1 MDTPALTAGTQAQ
14 QSQGQAAGLNG
25 GGKLAEDFDTF
36 LGILVTQLNNQDPL
50 EPMKSQEFTNQLVQF
65 STVEQAI
72 ATNEKLDQMLQAQ
85 AGNRATQAVN
95 FIGKDIAVD
104 GNRVTLE
111 GGSAGFGYTLHDE
124 AQTVAL
130 EITDAT
136 GTVVR
141 TLSGETAA
149 GRHNVVW
156 DGKTDSGQ
164 PASEGIY
171 NVQVYA
177 VDADNKTVGAET
189 ETRGRVTGFEVR
201 DEQIHLQVGAVDVPF
216 DKVTAVYDT
225 PNAVGPAS

>member
-1 MDTPALTAGTQAQ
+1 
-14 QSQGQAAGLNG
+14 
-25 GGKLAEDFDTF
+25 
-36 LGILVTQLNNQDPL
+36 
-50 EPMKSQEFTNQLVQF
+50 MKSQEFTNQLVQF

-95 FIGKDIAVD
+95 FIGKEIAVD
-104 GNRVTLE
+104 GNRIALE
-111 GGSAGFGYTLHDE
+111 DGSAGFAYTLHDE

-136 GTVVR
+136 GAVVR

-149 GRHNVVW
+149 GRHDVLW
-156 DGKTDSGQ
+156 DGKNDSGQ
-164 PASEGIY
+164 PVSEGVY

-177 VDADNKTVGAET
+177 VDGDDKTVQAGT

-225 PNAVGPAS
+225 PAAAGPAS